1 MPFTTPH
8 VAAMAG
14 PLRFLNS
21 APARILTVFL
31 VAQAAVFYGFSR
43 PETAVSSP
51 PLSTFPAI
59 VGNWEMVEE
68 SPIDQDTRD
77 ILKADDLLSRVYEQ
91 GGDRRTIT
99 SLFIAAFRSQRTGKT
114 PHSPKNC
121 LPGSGWS
128 QVVSDVLPLDL
139 PGHGRVDVNHYVVAK
154 GEDHSAVLYWYQS
167 WNRIVANEYQA
178 KIFVV
183 LDSMRYNRTDTSLV
197 RVVAPSIAGDDA
209 AATRR
214 AVEFVNAV
222 FPQIEA
228 HLPR

>member
-1 MPFTTPH
+1 
-8 VAAMAG
+8 
-14 PLRFLNS
+14 
-21 APARILTVFL
+21 
-31 VAQAAVFYGFSR
+31 
-43 PETAVSSP
+43 
-51 PLSTFPAI
+51 
-59 VGNWEMVEE
+59 MVEE

-91 GGDRRTIT
+91 GGDRRTAT

-128 QVVSDVLPLDL
+128 QLVSDTLPLNL
-139 PGHGRVDVNHYVVAK
+139 PGRGRVDVNHYVVAK
-154 GEDHSAVLYWYQS
+154 GGDRSAVLYWYQS
-167 WNRIVANEYQA
+167 WNRIVANEYRA
-178 KIFVV
+178 KMFVV
-183 LDSMRYNRTDTSLV
+183 LDSMRYNRTDTALV
-197 RVVAPSIAGDDA
+197 RVVAPSMGGDEG

-214 AVEFVNAV
+214 AVQFAETA